1 LNSIHKINGKYYE
14 FSTLEGKS
22 KFAARLYAGDT
33 GVFKVG
39 KGGRDLEKAE
49 FSGSVRSK
57 EYAAAVGDVSE
68 GWSKPTSEYTIP
80 VGDYNPAIMSVTY
93 DNLSISIS
101 NNYHRNAKG
110 VERGNPDRKEVYGF
124 KIRKDTPYVLDFS
137 NEPVVI
143 FDTPAPDKNRFKVGE
158 KVGEEIKFAAVLVD
172 AELDIMIRG
181 LRDMSVEVEK
191 EFKNPGGETT
201 GTYKQKKSLDPS
213 VVISRADGEVVAEGI
228 MPYG

>member
-1 LNSIHKINGKYYE
+1 M
-14 FSTLEGKS
+14 
-22 KFAARLYAGDT
+22 
-33 GVFKVG
+33 
-39 KGGRDLEKAE
+39 
-49 FSGSVRSK
+49 
-57 EYAAAVGDVSE
+57 
-68 GWSKPTSEYTIP
+68 IP
-80 VGDYNPAIMSVTY
+80 VGDYRPAIMDVRY

-101 NNYHRNAKG
+101 HNYHRDLQG
-110 VERGNPDRKEVYGF
+110 RQMGQREEIYGF
-124 KIRKDTPYVLDFS
+124 QIRQDKSYVLDFS

-143 FDTPAPDKNRFKVGE
+143 FDTPAPDKNRF